1 MAEIDKEK
9 INELF
14 DKFIKNAEEERDL
27 ALERYRRQDLQIEK
41 PEDFVLQGKN
51 AVDFLKTASQRTDSM
66 LDAIKLISGIIYK
79 DTSASGS
86 AQFGNDELKKQIKD
100 AINKES
106 FEKEK

>member
-27 ALERYRRQDLQIEK
+27 ALERYRRQDLQVEK

-51 AVDFLKTASQRTDSM
+51 LVDFLKTASQRSDAI
-66 LDAIKLISGIIYK
+66 LDAIKIMSAITYK
-79 DTSASGS
+79 DNSTSVQSNLSPDEFKKQLKQAVD
-86 AQFGNDELKKQIKD
+86 DELLNDK
-100 AINKES
+100 
-106 FEKEK
+106 